1 MRVSQFL
8 EKIPFGSDRRKTQIQ
23 NTYLNDPRLSR
34 EELEAL
40 FENNTKYLTNRRLTF
55 EDVFRDRKRREE
67 EEEIEEFEDEE
78 EVDEI
83 EDFEEEEERE
93 LEDEIVDDDKEFQAS
108 SYQFLNA
115 LSLAHQSIRQ
125 DDPELARLIR
135 IKMKSIIQPIV
146 SSAVDHVSL
155 TERVMQLYPNHKLTQ
170 KELFDIGKEAKALY
184 VNRYLSL
191 PMQKMSVFDGK
202 EKLVNYYTR
211 DHLEV
216 IDQAINK
223 IIKF

>member
-8 EKIPFGSDRRKTQIQ
+8 EKLPFGSNRRKTQIQ
-23 NTYLNDPRLSR
+23 NTYYPSDPRLSR
-34 EELEAL
+34 EELELL

-67 EEEIEEFEDEE
+67 EEEEIEEFEE

-83 EDFEEEEERE
+83 EEFEEEERE
-93 LEDEIVDDDKEFQAS
+93 LEDEIEEFNDDKEFQAS
-108 SYQFLNA
+108 SYQFLNS

-146 SSAVDHVSL
+146 SPAGHVSL

-170 KELFDIGKEAKALY
+170 KELFDIGKRAKELY
-184 VNRYLSL
+184 VNRYRSL

-202 EKLVNYYTR
+202 ERWVNYYTR
-211 DHLEV
+211 EHLGVLDE
-216 IDQAINK
+216 AINK
-223 IIKF
+223 VLF